1 MHLTFPTGQFMKLR
15 VISGVESCKFAAIAF
30 ISLAIT
36 TTAYSASVTVT
47 AELTRLTMGAFYD
60 STITYRNQLAVNGA
74 NIDIC
79 GIDPACTSAIHNPSD
94 ISFPISGNA
103 VSFGYDTARSPGS
116 IVNIFRFSNSTQEVR
131 GVGSDNKFKLGS
143 VTFSNGQFYP
153 LAFIDF
159 TLTTHSIDP
168 AFDNHSMS
176 ATIRLDVNATA
187 TPRDPYK
194 EADYFT
200 IQDGGGNI
208 LTSLGSVRVFDNFAC
223 PTSTPIG
230 VNCNTGSAE
239 IYGHINSLHLDNFAN
254 PTGGAFLNPSV
265 TPSISPVPEPA
276 SLLMCL
282 LGIFVVSNHRFRKL
296 RHIL

>member
-1 MHLTFPTGQFMKLR
+1 MKLQE
-15 VISGVESCKFAAIAF
+15 VMGIGSYKFAAIALF
-30 ISLAIT
+30 SLAST
-36 TTAYSASVTVT
+36 TSAYSTSVTVT
-47 AELTRLTMGAFYD
+47 AEFTKLTMGAFYD
-60 STITYRNQLAVNGA
+60 STITYRNQLAVNGV

-79 GIDPACTSAIHNPSD
+79 GIDPTCASAIQNPRD
-94 ISFPISGNA
+94 ISFPISGNS
-103 VSFGYDTARSPGS
+103 VNFGYDTARLPGS
-116 IVNIFRFSNSTQEVR
+116 QVNIFTFSSSTQEVG
-131 GVGSDNKFKLGS
+131 GVGSDNKFKLGAF
-143 VTFSNGQFYP
+143 TFSNGQFYP

-200 IQDGGGNI
+200 IQDGSGNI
-208 LTSLGSVRVFDNFAC
+208 LTPLGSVRVFDSFAC
-223 PTSTPIG
+223 PSGTPIG

-276 SLLMCL
+276 SLFMYAV
-282 LGIFVVSNHRFRKL
+282 GIFIVSTRRFRTL
-296 RHIL
+296 RNIL